1 MSNVIGLVLGIL
13 IIALAFLIGGFLF
26 VPCLSTC
33 SARAG
38 NPGRRVNLGPRQP
51 PCAAS
56 SGLRDC
62 R

>member
-13 IIALAFLIGGFLF
+13 IIALAFLIGGFRF

-38 NPGRRVNLGPRQP
+38 SPGQRVNLGPR
-51 PCAAS
+51 
-56 SGLRDC
+56 
-62 R
+62 

>member
-38 NPGRRVNLGPRQP
+38 NPGRRVNLGPR
-51 PCAAS
+51 
-56 SGLRDC
+56 
-62 R
+62 